1 MRSTFL
7 CIFEP
12 LRDALLTHDYYMHL
26 GRHGGRRAGARGI
39 YQPIAGARKAIL
51 NVAGLGKALQRSS
64 LPSTQRK
71 SGHHY
76 VEFQRKS
83 KLERVDHNQSQVILL
98 GSRSWLP

>member
-51 NVAGLGKALQRSS
+51 NVAGFGS
-64 LPSTQRK
+64 LCRDYFCPSTQRK
-71 SGHHY
+71 PGHHHI
-76 VEFQRKS
+76 EFQGKRT
-83 KLERVDHNQSQVILL
+83 LERLDHNQSQVILL